1 MDFICFLYCVSSVY
15 TDKHGTKKLGSTIHP
30 VHRMR
35 VYNTGDAPNID
46 LEKRYDG
53 LWQVNA
59 KSRAELLNLEKH
71 LHNNFSPVRQVR
83 AGKNTEWFAVSFEK
97 VEAFLNS
104 QSYVLRQLSIE
115 EVSIIQA
122 KSERHT
128 LLEEMNDFVME
139 TNLIAE
145 QNVVT
150 TNSTPAPTLKEETLY
165 EKFIHVFLPGKIPRR
180 IQIELWNL
188 FQEICK
194 NPLRITYRG
203 IVQWP
208 TGVGKTIATLMLIVI
223 AAERCKARG
232 EIYRGLFVSPKN
244 DILDTISKDF
254 NALSEFGIT
263 LYDGS
268 HGKLSSLI
276 IPTNC
281 HMLITACQQ
290 ALINYKGM
298 LQLPA
303 MNHVHYD
310 EVHRITG
317 DQYFQLLKEMLLKWN
332 TEFLTGTSATPFTCS
347 PSQREKITELFGN
360 PLNLL
365 HRCGVDEAVKEGWIA
380 KPRFIISILPP
391 IDDTDAHL
399 RGAVEALGKYIW
411 LKATGGKFICYIE
424 TRKDDV
430 RAAVKIARVLLP
442 WAKIYSAIDG
452 ERTDDE
458 FISAPIDKT
467 PKILFACQRYREG
480 SDIRGLEMTAKLMGN
495 TSAAYILLQICGRAG
510 RIDENKDK
518 EGWCLLIR
526 PSEDGTSEQD
536 VLDSILLDV
545 IEFLGKADKV
555 LTKKE
560 TEDLLRTYVGD
571 VSLNGSACSLEET
584 IERVQAAYVRK
595 EYAKRTPKEKYAFV
609 RAANKELG
617 IVSKV
622 DYYLRGSVIIEDPKK
637 YFEGCWVSWCHFF
650 GIDISVFPQTKPEW
664 IRMCKDIGLT
674 TWEIYKEKRPPTMP
688 ENPGEM
694 YDDYTNWYAEFG
706 IEEEHEW

>member
-1 MDFICFLYCVSSVY
+1 MSFRSFLYCVSSVY
-15 TDKHGTKKLGSTIHP
+15 TDKRGTKKLGLTIHP

-53 LWQVNA
+53 LWEVNA
-59 KSRAELLNLEKH
+59 KSRADLLNLEKH
-71 LHNNFSPVRQVR
+71 LHNHFSPVRQKR
-83 AGKNTEWFAVSFEK
+83 ADKNTEWFAVSFEE

-104 QSYVLRQLSIE
+104 QSYVVRQLSIE
-115 EVSIIQA
+115 EVRIIQA

-128 LLEEMNDFVME
+128 LLEEMNDFIME

-165 EKFIHVFLPGKIPRR
+165 EKFIRVFLPGKIPRR
-180 IQIELWNL
+180 IQTELWDL
-188 FQEICK
+188 FQDICK
-194 NPLRITYRG
+194 NPLHMRYRG

-208 TGVGKTIATLMLIVI
+208 TGVGKTCATLMLVVI

-232 EIYRGLFVSPKN
+232 EVYRGLFVSPKN

-254 NALSEFGIT
+254 NKLSDFGIT
-263 LYDGS
+263 VYDGS
-268 HGKLSSLI
+268 HGKLSSLT

-281 HMLITACQQ
+281 HVLISACQKG
-290 ALINYKGM
+290 LISEKGM
-298 LQLPA
+298 KRLPD
-303 MNHVHYD
+303 MSHVHYD

-332 TEFLTGTSATPFTCS
+332 TEFLIGTSATPFTCS

-360 PLNLL
+360 PLILL

-380 KPRFIISILPP
+380 KPRFIVSILPP
-391 IDDTDAHL
+391 IDETDAHL
-399 RGAVEALGKYIW
+399 RGAVEALGKYIK
-411 LKATGGKFICYIE
+411 LKGTGGKFICYIE

-442 WAKIYSAIDG
+442 WAEVYSAIDG

-480 SDIRGLEMTAKLMGN
+480 SDIKGLEMTAKLMGN

-510 RIDENKDK
+510 RIDEKKDK

-526 PSEDGTSEQD
+526 PSEEGTSEQD

-560 TEDLLRTYVGD
+560 TEELLRTYIGD
-571 VSLNGSACSLEET
+571 VSLSGSPCSLEET

-595 EYAKRTPKEKYAFV
+595 EYAKRTPKEKYTLV
-609 RAANKELG
+609 RSANKELG
-617 IVSKV
+617 IISKD
-622 DYYLRGSVIIEDPKK
+622 DYYTRGSVIIHDPKS
-637 YFEGCWVSWCHFF
+637 YFKDWWISWYHFL
-650 GIDISVFPQTKPEW
+650 GVDTSAFPQTKPEW
-664 IRMCKDIGLT
+664 ARVCKEMGLT
-674 TWEIYKEKRPPTMP
+674 TWDIYKKNYPTTLP
-688 ENPGEM
+688 AEPGQM
-694 YDDYTNWYAEFG
+694 YEDYTNPDKEFG
-706 IEEEHEW
+706 VEDEHEW